1 MKILGFPWT
10 IRTRL
15 SLLYAG
21 AFLVAGVGLMV
32 AIYLYLGVVLDR
44 QFSIR
49 LVSDN
54 APAAEGQLGAPGVLP
69 PRELMDQAERVSVL
83 VRQARLNTLD
93 TMLMVSFVLVGI
105 LTVIAGVI
113 GWIVAG
119 QALRPLRD
127 ITATARRVA
136 DKSLHERIALTGP
149 KDEIKDL
156 ADTLDAML
164 ERLDRSFDSQ
174 RRFVANASHELR
186 TPLTITRTL
195 IEVALLD
202 ADPSDKVRQLG
213 TTLLAV
219 NQRHEKLTDGLL
231 TLASSEQRVAD
242 FHPTDLGEIAAHVV
256 SELRTV
262 ADKAG
267 VVIEAEF
274 RPGAV
279 PGDAFLLERLIQNLI
294 ENGIQYNLPEKG
306 WLRVQTR
313 TSNEGVDLVVENT
326 GPIVPAYEI
335 PSLFEPFRRLAA
347 TERLAGPS
355 RAPIVRGAGLGLS
368 IVRSVAHTHGGEV
381 HATPREGGGLV
392 VEVRFPAAPEDEPL
406 TAT

>member
-21 AFLVAGVGLMV
+21 AFFVAGVALIV

-54 APAAEGQLGAPGVLP
+54 APAAEGQLGAPGTLP
-69 PRELMDQAERVSVL
+69 PRDLMDEAERISVQ

-93 TMLMVSFVLVGI
+93 TMLVVSLVLVGI
-105 LTVIAGVI
+105 LTIIAGVI
-113 GWIVAG
+113 GWLVAG
-119 QALRPLRD
+119 QALQPLRE

-136 DKSLHERIALTGP
+136 DRSLHERIALTGP
-149 KDEIKDL
+149 NDEIKDL

-202 ADPSDKVRQLG
+202 AGTDERIRQLG

-231 TLASSEQRVAD
+231 TLASSEQRAAD
-242 FHPTDLGEIAAHVV
+242 FRPVDLGDIAGHVV
-256 SELRTV
+256 SELRPV
-262 ADKAG
+262 ADKSGVALETDLRAG
-267 VVIEAEF
+267 H
-274 RPGAV
+274 RPWAM
-279 PGDAFLLERLIQNLI
+279 RSS
-294 ENGIQYNLPEKG
+294 
-306 WLRVQTR
+306 
-313 TSNEGVDLVVENT
+313 SN
-326 GPIVPAYEI
+326 A
-335 PSLFEPFRRLAA
+335 
-347 TERLAGPS
+347 
-355 RAPIVRGAGLGLS
+355 
-368 IVRSVAHTHGGEV
+368 
-381 HATPREGGGLV
+381 
-392 VEVRFPAAPEDEPL
+392 
-406 TAT
+406 

>member
-21 AFLVAGVGLMV
+21 AFFVAGVALIV

-49 LVSDN
+49 LVSDR
-54 APAAEGQLGAPGVLP
+54 APAAEGQLGAPGLP
-69 PRELMDQAERVSVL
+69 PRDLMEEAERVSVL

-93 TMLMVSFVLVGI
+93 TMLAVSFGLVGV
-105 LTVIAGVI
+105 LTVAAGVI
-113 GWIVAG
+113 GWLVAG

-136 DKSLHERIALTGP
+136 DRSLHERIALTGP

-195 IEVALLD
+195 VEVALLD
-202 ADPSDKVRQLG
+202 AGSDEKVRQLG

-231 TLASSEQRVAD
+231 TLASSEQQAAD
-242 FHPTDLGEIAAHVV
+242 LRPVDLGEIAGHVV
-256 SELRTV
+256 SELRPI
-262 ADKAG
+262 AAKAG
-267 VVIEAEF
+267 IALETDLRA
-274 RPGAV
+274 GIIL
-279 PGDAFLLERLIQNLI
+279 GDAFLLERLIQNLV
-294 ENGIQYNLPEKG
+294 ENGIQYNLPENG
-306 WLRVQTR
+306 WVRVR
-313 TSNEGVDLVVENT
+313 TDTSAGRVELVIENT
-326 GPIVPAYEI
+326 GPIVPAYEV

-347 TERLAGPS
+347 TDRLAGTA
-355 RAPIVRGAGLGLS
+355 RASIVRGAGLGLS
-368 IVRSVAHTHGGEV
+368 IVRSVAHTHAGEV
-381 HATPREGGGLV
+381 EASPREGGGLV
-392 VEVRFPAAPEDEPL
+392 VRVRIPATSQE
-406 TAT
+406 TA